1 MFYPA
6 FLCAGHGSTLVG
18 LKSPAG
24 RDERNCKLKSTAIQR
39 CMVGRK
45 LEAKAGLDEQESD
58 TRPISPGKGAI
69 DSEARYSFVGD
80 KVNPARPSG
89 KR

>member
-1 MFYPA
+1 
-6 FLCAGHGSTLVG
+6 
-18 LKSPAG
+18 
-24 RDERNCKLKSTAIQR
+24 
-39 CMVGRK
+39 MVGRK

-58 TRPISPGKGAI
+58 IRPLSPGKGAI
-69 DSEARYSFVGD
+69 DSEARYSSVGD